1 MQVLGHNDYYKA
13 YDDRYK
19 KVYKEKMLWTS
30 RINTR
35 EVEQVILEKKISCN
49 NSILE
54 VGCGEGRDAIYL
66 LNQGYNVTALEYS
79 ISAICKCNELSNNK
93 YVDKFIQF
101 DLLNDILDSK
111 YDFIY
116 SIAVLHMFVLDEHRK
131 KFWLFVKEHLQKD
144 AFALICVMGD
154 GKTKYCSDISK
165 SFIEVKRTVQNVDKD
180 ILVASTSCRIVDWK
194 ILAKEIISSGLV
206 INKKWISNDIPEF
219 DSSMCVLV
227 SNN

>member
-19 KVYKEKMLWTS
+19 KVYKENMLWAS
-30 RINTR
+30 RSNTR
-35 EVEQVILEKKISCN
+35 EVEQTILEKKISYN

-54 VGCGEGRDAIYL
+54 IGCGEGRDVIYL
-66 LNQGYNVTALEYS
+66 LDQGYNVTALEYS
-79 ISAICKCNELSNNK
+79 INAIHKCNELSNNK
-93 YVDKFIQF
+93 YTDKFIQF
-101 DLLNDILDSK
+101 DLFNDTLNEK

-116 SIAVLHMFVLDEHRK
+116 SIAVLHMFILDEHRK
-131 KFWLFVKEHLQKD
+131 KFWFFIKEHLQKD
-144 AFALICVMGD
+144 AYALICVMGD

-165 SFIEVKRTVQNVDKD
+165 SFNEVKRTVQNVDKD

-194 ILAKEIISSGLV
+194 TLEKEIISSGLV
-206 INKKWISNDIPEF
+206 INKKWISSDIPEF
-219 DSSMCVLV
+219 NSSMCVLV

>member
-1 MQVLGHNDYYKA
+1 MQVSDHNNYYKA

-19 KVYKEKMLWTS
+19 KVYKEKMLWAS

-35 EVEQVILEKKISCN
+35 EVEQIILEKKISCN

-66 LNQGYNVTALEYS
+66 LDQGYNVTTLEYS
-79 ISAICKCNELSNNK
+79 INAICKCNELSNNK

-116 SIAVLHMFVLDEHRK
+116 SVAVLHMFVLDEHRK
-131 KFWLFVKEHLQKD
+131 KFWYFVKEHLRTN

-154 GKTKYCSDISK
+154 GKTKYCSDISN
-165 SFIEVKRTVQNVDKD
+165 SFDEVRRTVQNADKD

-194 ILAKEIISSGLV
+194 TLEKEIITSGLV
-206 INKKWISNDIPEF
+206 INKKWISSDIPEF
-219 DSSMCVLV
+219 NSSMCVLV